1 MADVA
6 AKGGMEKSAIHQAA
20 EGSWP
25 VLPKERNWGLVGIFG
40 VTISAGIAAWSYSIG
55 GAVSWYLAGALG
67 TIAMLAG
74 SLVGMYFVTL
84 AAMPVSVKYGIDT
97 IASCKPQ
104 YGNRGFGFGIFA
116 QYTSIVGWNCI
127 LIILFGRAAANVLN
141 AGGWLPDS
149 WVYTVSVLISLATIA
164 YCYYLVI
171 GGADSI
177 RDNSVWI
184 AVAVTIAGIIVL
196 VRLLQQY
203 GWHDIAT
210 AKPAYASGDLH
221 LDYTL
226 GFEILVATVLSWWPY
241 MGGIMRMSKS
251 VKQALFPSMICL
263 GMITGIIGLIG
274 LYAGLA
280 TGNSDPSISFVK
292 VTGLWMGIIAV
303 VFIAL
308 ANIGTAIVG
317 VYATC
322 IGLKQI
328 PALQYRLTWKWTAA
342 IVLAP
347 VAFIAAFLPNPFM
360 SHILT
365 FMYFLGLIFAP
376 ICAIGIVDYY
386 LFRRQ
391 KLDMVAL
398 FDNSTG
404 SKYGFW
410 AGINPAAFAAV
421 ATGFFTYWFLLDP
434 VTYVSHWTVGFKW
447 ISASLPSLVTSAVVY
462 WAVTRLVVIPL
473 KKGGY
478 ERYNPEPAVAA
489 PTSAVPVSQP
499 AMMSTSGPGEPGGGT
514 TPGGGAGTID

>member
-1 MADVA
+1 MAEIA
-6 AKGGMEKSAIHQAA
+6 AKRGMERSAIHQAA

-25 VLPKERNWGLVGIFG
+25 VIPEERNWGLVGIFG

-84 AAMPVSVKYGIDT
+84 SAMPVSTKYGIDT
-97 IASCKPQ
+97 IAACKPQ

-116 QYTSIVGWNCI
+116 QYVSIVGWNCI
-127 LIILFGRAAANVLN
+127 LIILFGRSAANVLN

-149 WVYTVSVLISLATIA
+149 WVYTTSVMVCLATIA
-164 YCYYLVI
+164 LCYYLVI

-177 RDNSVWI
+177 RNNSIWI
-184 AVAVTIAGIIVL
+184 AIAVCIAGLVVL
-196 VRLLQQY
+196 VRLLTEY
-203 GWHDIAT
+203 GWSDIAN

-263 GMITGIIGLIG
+263 GLLTGVIGLIG

-280 TGNSDPSISFVK
+280 TGDPDPSLSFVK
-292 VTGLWMGIIAV
+292 VTGEWMGLIAV
-303 VFIAL
+303 AFIAL

-328 PALQYRLTWKWTAA
+328 PSLQYRLTWKWTAA

-347 VAFIAAFLPNPFM
+347 VAFIAAVLPNPFM
-360 SHILT
+360 DHILT

-386 LFRRQ
+386 VVRRQ
-391 KLDMVAL
+391 KLDVVAL
-398 FDNSTG
+398 FDNSVR

-410 AGINPAAFAAV
+410 AGINPAAFIAV
-421 ATGFFTYWFLLDP
+421 AVGFATYWYLLDP
-434 VTYVSHWTVGFKW
+434 VTYVSHWTTGFKW
-447 ISASLPSLVTSAVVY
+447 LSASLPSLVTSGIAY
-462 WAVTRLVVIPL
+462 WVVTRFLVIPL

-478 ERYNPEPAVAA
+478 ERYNPEPVAA
-489 PTSAVPVSQP
+489 MSA
-499 AMMSTSGPGEPGGGT
+499 GPGKVSAAAPASTTEPGQTGSGT
-514 TPGGGAGTID
+514 TVE